1 MSDVS
6 LLPRA
11 LAGLLGAIG
20 AYALARRPSRDPE
33 RQAALETAVA
43 AIDRELAANLEL
55 AAIFGQTRQAFVLEN
70 GLFQSHG
77 EALEREA
84 PEVHAAAAEL
94 YRRIPETEAAMEKR
108 GPANSLPDAER
119 LLVEVWEGDARA
131 LQVRLRET
139 VSAGAPS
146 ALERLIA
153 RLGVRSVSR

>member
-1 MSDVS
+1 MS
-6 LLPRA
+6 LLTRA
-11 LAGLLGAIG
+11 LAALLGGIG
-20 AYALARRPSRDPE
+20 AYAFARRPARDPE
-33 RQAALETAVA
+33 RQAALELAVA

-84 PEVHAAAAEL
+84 PAVHAKAADL

-108 GPANSLPDAER
+108 GPANSLPEAER

-131 LQVRLRET
+131 LQVALR
-139 VSAGAPS
+139 GAVTARPPS